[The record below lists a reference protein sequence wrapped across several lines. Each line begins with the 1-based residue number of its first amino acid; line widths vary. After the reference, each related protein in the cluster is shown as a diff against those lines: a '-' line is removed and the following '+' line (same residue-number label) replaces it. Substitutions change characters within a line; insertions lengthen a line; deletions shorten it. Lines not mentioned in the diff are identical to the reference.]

1 LVPDIFDSIPSD
13 DMTPHAAALLAPL
26 DGRFDE
32 SCEIEDNTGP

>member
-1 LVPDIFDSIPSD
+1 MFDSTPSD
-13 DMTPHAAALLAPL
+13 AMTPNAATLLAPL